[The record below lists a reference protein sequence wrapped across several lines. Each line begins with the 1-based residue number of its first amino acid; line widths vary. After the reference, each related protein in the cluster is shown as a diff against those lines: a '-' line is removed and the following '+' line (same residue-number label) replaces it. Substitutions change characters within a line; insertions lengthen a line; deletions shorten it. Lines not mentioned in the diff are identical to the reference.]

1 MLFDTDTRG
10 DGKQT
15 DVIRNAR
22 GLGCNKVGQTLIGSS
37 NTINHR
43 LFSLLPQSVISKS
56 DFAASLIG
64 VNLNVVIVDTV
75 GWQNRHHT
83 IGCQP
88 TAIDDFFQHGLR
100 FAINIARG
108 LTHHR
113 ISQDRRERT
122 GQIPGLKKRT
132 PINVVGQR
140 GQIDI
145 AEMTSAH
152 EARLARRMFAIKR
165 HVHLVFARRFEC
177 EHGQG
182 FLARVLNAN
191 SLVVRRQVI
200 HIFVT
205 RFGRQQGLRHRN

>member
-10 DGKQT
+10 DGEQA
-15 DVIRNAR
+15 DVIRNTR
-22 GLGCNKVGQTLIGSS
+22 GLGRDKVSKALIGSS

-113 ISQDRRERT
+113 IGQDCREGT
-122 GQIPGLKKRT
+122 GQIPSLKKR
-132 PINVVGQR
+132 PPVNVIGQR
-140 GQIDI
+140 GQINI
-145 AEMTSAH
+145 AEMTSAN
-152 EARLARRMFAIKR
+152 EARLAWGMFAIKR
-165 HVHLVFARRFEC
+165 HVHLVFTRRFEC

-182 FLARVLNAN
+182 FLARMLNAN
-191 SLVVRRQVI
+191 SLVVSRQII

-205 RFGRQQGLRHRN
+205 RLGRQQGLRHRN